1 MVRVGT
7 VASNPRFRAAITAA
21 GLDPDDSFTL
31 AEAAVRTGIALY
43 SVERNAHLTRLRTVR
58 VWNVRVTRA
67 AWLRAW
73 VEVWYPEHA
82 GRV

>member
-1 MVRVGT
+1 MRLLAAT
-7 VASNPRFRAAITAA
+7 NPRFRAAVSAV
-21 GLDPDDSFTL
+21 GLDPDDALTL
-31 AEAAVRTGIALY
+31 AEAAARTGLSRKI
-43 SVERNAHLTRLRTVR
+43 VERNAQIVRLRTAR
-58 VWNVRVTRA
+58 VGTRRVTTS